1 MGADKRRYQ
10 PCETNLIEL
19 QDGYS
24 KAFVQSLS
32 VRSEH
37 TARSYAFCIDR
48 FLRAVDKPVADV
60 TIKDAARYLATL
72 DGLSPASKA
81 HHISAVRSFLRFLQ
95 SQGVIPTTPL
105 DLLRRPR
112 VAITSMTRYLTQ
124 EEAEKLLTAAA
135 SVSSQCYL
143 SVTAMLLTGLRVSEL
158 ASAQW
163 RHLFRDPEGRL
174 GLLVVGKG
182 GKERVVKIRHDLSEL
197 LCEQRTRM
205 GLPMALDGKDK
216 TPLIANAKGGAYHTR
231 TLHKLVAKAA
241 VKAELKKDVSPHWLR
256 HSFATLAALGGAPAF
271 QLQRDLGHSR
281 LETSQRYIHWSTGLR
296 ESAVDH
302 LNITLTRNNH

>member
-112 VAITSMTRYLTQ
+112 VAITSMTRYLTE
-124 EEAEKLLTAAA
+124 EEAEKLISAAA
-135 SVSSQCYL
+135 DVSRTCYL
-143 SVTAMLLTGLRVSEL
+143 SVAALLLTGLRVSEL
-158 ASAQW
+158 AQAEW

-182 GKERVVKIRHDLSEL
+182 GKERVVKVRNDLFQLFCAE
-197 LCEQRTRM
+197 RKKR
-205 GLPMALDGKDK
+205 GLAVELDGKDRR
-216 TPLIANAKGGAYHTR
+216 P
-231 TLHKLVAKAA
+231 LVANRCGKPYN
-241 VKAELKKDVSPHWLR
+241 VR
-256 HSFATLAALGGAPAF
+256 
-271 QLQRDLGHSR
+271 
-281 LETSQRYIHWSTGLR
+281 
-296 ESAVDH
+296 
-302 LNITLTRNNH
+302 